1 MFIMGLS
8 IINEIVVVVILLIV
22 SVSGIKH
29 ESGRF
34 LVYILY
40 LLNGLVHCSKTGLWI
55 LKNFVDYWGNG

>member
-1 MFIMGLS
+1 MGLS

-40 LLNGLVHCSKTGLWI
+40 LLNGLLFLVHCSKTGLWI